1 MNSQSHM
8 SVGSGLKS
16 SQYSTNNTLTQ
27 AHLESASAQAP
38 MSAQAIQQ
46 TMVSGNRYTAGA
58 QWPPRMPPGQ
68 HRPLPATYRCTICKK
83 PGHPKNMCPDAVIT
97 FLLSESESNKCF
109 LTGVSA
115 SFVLLFSNALDKDPF
130 IIINEINQPHEIKE
144 KICQMSFFVYFAI
157 IACQIFVS
165 QI

>member
-8 SVGSGLKS
+8 SVGSGHKS
-16 SQYSTNNTLTQ
+16 SQYSTNNTLSQ
-27 AHLESASAQAP
+27 VHLESASGQAP

-97 FLLSESESNKCF
+97 FLLESNKGF
-109 LTGVSA
+109 STGVSA
-115 SFVLLFSNALDKDPF
+115 FCLILLFSNLLDKDPF
-130 IIINEINQPHEIKE
+130 KCGINQRDEIKE
-144 KICQMSFFVYFAI
+144 KHWQNVLFFLFILLLKLSNSCVPNI
-157 IACQIFVS
+157 I
-165 QI
+165 